1 MARLLI
7 AIGCR
12 TALLSLLGLIMACNS
27 APSIAVFPVEGKA
40 FYRGAPA
47 VDAQIFFQPVG
58 FTLPGSARPSAVVQ
72 ADGTYRLSTFKQF
85 DGAPPGEY
93 RVCVTWLSD
102 AIKQDG
108 ENVGPDRLQNRYCD
122 PAKSPL
128 QVNVQEGAN
137 VLATLELQ

>member
-1 MARLLI
+1 MP
-7 AIGCR
+7 IGYR
-12 TALLSLLGLIMACNS
+12 LSLLGALGLIVACSS
-27 APSIAVFPVEGKA
+27 APSTAVFPVEGKA

-72 ADGTYRLSTFKQF
+72 ADGTFRLSTFKQF
-85 DGAPPGEY
+85 DGAPPGDY

-102 AIKQDG
+102 AMKQDG
-108 ENVGPDRLQNRYCD
+108 ENVGPDRLQNRYRD
-122 PAKSPL
+122 PDKSPL
-128 QVNVQEGAN
+128 LVNVQERAN